1 MTEIECEVLRR
12 HDRYVVRR
20 VGTEEYACRE
30 YIGALQYMWKSVRCR
45 WLAHNFRSRRKA
57 IRHAKLWEADL
68 KRDALYAEKVGKE
81 ERVWR

>member
-1 MTEIECEVLRR
+1 MTKIECEVLKC
-12 HDRYVVRR
+12 HDRYIVRR
-20 VGTEEYACRE
+20 VGTERYACRE
-30 YIGALQYMWKSVRCR
+30 YIGALQYMWKSVPNR
-45 WLAHNFRSRRKA
+45 WLAHNFRSKRQA